1 MKKRWVYNSVS
12 LAAREIGCHATLI
25 HEAIKIIKKGVSR
38 LLMGRFRVIIEGFET
53 IPSNSNPKKPVEV
66 IDTWTKESTVYAS
79 LSEAARAIGCVIQ
92 TVASALKKSPPW
104 CSF

>member
-1 MKKRWVYNSVS
+1 
-12 LAAREIGCHATLI
+12 
-25 HEAIKIIKKGVSR
+25 
-38 LLMGRFRVIIEGFET
+38 MGRFRVIIEGFET

-92 TVASALKKSPPW
+92 TVASALKKSPPGVA
-104 CSF
+104 SNPIKKRYKVKQIIGD